1 MARSSRIAV
10 RFLILAATAVPG
22 SAGFAQAP
30 DSQPQEPPPEVAAL
44 FEAAAAE
51 LMKPGDKREDW
62 NRGGTDLYG
71 LVAASPGGAQGNYL
85 LSIDKDG
92 ARSLTIVGGAGP
104 ALPPRWQVVS
114 RTGSAPPAGA
124 PSDATVGG
132 LMPPYFF
139 SGVQGR
145 RRVGDAFCSSGAMSG
160 VLYRDSAAQDS
171 TVPQPMVQLMFE
183 QIVKQFQT
191 ATICWRYDREGD
203 SYRTTYYLEDG
214 RALPGMNAAAE
225 QLRIVPADSLEK
237 LLEPAAIPAKP
248 E

>member
-1 MARSSRIAV
+1 MARMSRTAV
-10 RFLILAATAVPG
+10 SLLILAAAAAPG
-22 SAGFAQAP
+22 SAGLAQAQR
-30 DSQPQEPPPEVAAL
+30 SQPMEPPPEVVAL

-62 NRGGTDLYG
+62 DRGGIDLYA
-71 LVAASPGGAQGNYL
+71 LVAAAPGGAQGSYL
-85 LSIDKDG
+85 LSTDKDG
-92 ARSLTIVGGAGP
+92 ARSITIVGGAQP
-104 ALPPRWQVVS
+104 ALPPRWQAVS
-114 RTGSAPPAGA
+114 RSGSPPPAGA
-124 PSDATVGG
+124 PSDLTVGG

-145 RRVGDAFCSSGAMSG
+145 RRVGDSFCSSGAMSG
-160 VLYRDSAAQDS
+160 VLYRDADAKDS

-191 ATICWRYDREGD
+191 ATICWRYDRDGE

-214 RALPGMNAAAE
+214 RSLPGMNSAAE
-225 QLRIVPADSLEK
+225 HLRIIPADSVEK
-237 LLEPAAIPAKP
+237 LLGPAATPARP